1 MRWKERLWDLM
12 ACFITVNLF
21 VMLLD
26 GLLKTPIYSIVSLHN
41 LIISDA
47 SINDLHYLIR
57 EETEDYE
64 PKLSGELILVNT
76 GSLPNDSFRLALSR
90 LIQVLDRYQPKVIGL
105 DLVFDS
111 SQKAIGTS
119 ELLATVATTPRMVTG
134 KSSQNG
140 TTDLVISPS
149 SAYGVVSFPNNQS
162 TIRRYSSQENAFG
175 VVLAQMLKKDSLA
188 AFDESTFFINY
199 QTMSDGV
206 YTVHSPEFD
215 FVLVDSSY
223 RPSGF
228 LMLEG
233 KDILKND
240 SLTLLAL
247 ARLGKGRAFLLGH
260 LGNTNLYNVKFDNED
275 KHRVPPERQLV
286 NREKSMFGI
295 LIHANAIENILNP
308 ELRYSCWSDSLI
320 YQIVRA
326 LIILVYMYY
335 LLFYKLIKI
344 VNIFFSIFLIS
355 FPVIYLVLYLMTFQ
369 IYIDLGF
376 VLIQIILLEDAVE
389 VYQSL
394 RNLIFKKLGYE
405 KIHF

>member
-1 MRWKERLWDLM
+1 MRWKARLWDIV
-12 ACFITVNLF
+12 ACFVAVNLF

-26 GLLKTPIYSIVSLHN
+26 GLLKTPIYSIVSLHS

-47 SINDLHYLIR
+47 SINDLHYLVR
-57 EETEDYE
+57 EETQDYE
-64 PKLSGELILVNT
+64 PKLSGDLILVNT
-76 GSLPNDSFRLALSR
+76 GSLPNDSVRLALSN
-90 LIQVLDRYQPKVIGL
+90 LIQVLDKYQPKVIGL
-105 DLVFDS
+105 DLVLDS
-111 SQKAIGTS
+111 NFIDLGTS
-119 ELLATVATTPRMVTG
+119 ELLKTLATTPRMVIA
-134 KSSQNG
+134 KSPQIG
-140 TTDLVISPS
+140 TLNPVISPS
-149 SAYGVVSFPNNQS
+149 SACGIVSFPDNQS
-162 TIRRYSSQENAFG
+162 TVRRYSSQENTFG
-175 VVLAQMLKKDSLA
+175 VLVAQMLKKDSLA

-199 QTMSDGV
+199 QTMADGI

-215 FVLVDSSY
+215 FVLLDSSF
-223 RPSGF
+223 RPSSF

-233 KDILKND
+233 KDILNND
-240 SLTLLAL
+240 SLTLRALAL
-247 ARLGKGRAFLLGH
+247 LGNGRAFILGH
-260 LGNTNLYNVKFDNED
+260 LGNTNLYNVKYDGED
-275 KHRVPPERQLV
+275 RHRVPPERQLV

-320 YQIVRA
+320 YQTIRA
-326 LIILVYMYY
+326 LIILIYIYY
-335 LLFYKLIKI
+335 LLYYKLIKI
-344 VNIFFSIFLIS
+344 INIFFSIFLIS

-394 RNLIFKKLGYE
+394 RDFILKKLGYE

>member
-119 ELLATVATTPRMVTG
+119 ELLATVATTPRMVIG

-162 TIRRYSSQENAFG
+162 TIRKYSSQENAFG

-320 YQIVRA
+320 YQVIRV

-335 LLFYKLIKI
+335 LLYYKLIKI

>member
-119 ELLATVATTPRMVTG
+119 ELLATVATTPRMVIG

-260 LGNTNLYNVKFDNED
+260 LGNTNLY
-275 KHRVPPERQLV
+275 L
-286 NREKSMFGI
+286 S
-295 LIHANAIENILNP
+295 LIHI
-308 ELRYSCWSDSLI
+308 
-320 YQIVRA
+320 
-326 LIILVYMYY
+326 
-335 LLFYKLIKI
+335 
-344 VNIFFSIFLIS
+344 
-355 FPVIYLVLYLMTFQ
+355 
-369 IYIDLGF
+369 
-376 VLIQIILLEDAVE
+376 
-389 VYQSL
+389 
-394 RNLIFKKLGYE
+394 
-405 KIHF
+405 

>member
-119 ELLATVATTPRMVTG
+119 ELLATVATTPRMVIG

-295 LIHANAIENILNP
+295 LIHANAIENILYP